1 MADEDDDTMNIEV
14 TAAERDQI
22 VDGLILLRK
31 QYQAAYEAMPDPS
44 SSAAMVIMAR
54 RMNDLAGFIAR
65 VQESALQG

>member
-31 QYQAAYEAMPDPS
+31 QYKAAYEAMPDPT
-44 SSAAMVIMAR
+44 SSAAMVMAR
-54 RMNDLAGFIAR
+54 RINDLAGFIAR

>member
-22 VDGLILLRK
+22 ADGLILLRK
-31 QYQAAYEAMPDPS
+31 QYKAANEAMPAPT
-44 SSAAMVIMAR
+44 SSAAMIMAR
-54 RMNDLAGFIAR
+54 RINDLAGLIAR

>member
-1 MADEDDDTMNIEV
+1 MADEEDDTMNIEV

-31 QYQAAYEAMPDPS
+31 QYQSAYEAMPDPT
-44 SSAAMVIMAR
+44 SSAGIVMAR
-54 RMNDLAGFIAR
+54 RIKDLVGFIAH